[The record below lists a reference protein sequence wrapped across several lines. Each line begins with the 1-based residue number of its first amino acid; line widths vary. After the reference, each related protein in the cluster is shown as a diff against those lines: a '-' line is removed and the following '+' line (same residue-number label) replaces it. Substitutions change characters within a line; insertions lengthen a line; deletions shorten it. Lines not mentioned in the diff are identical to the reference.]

1 MRSRYKKQ
9 PKFHEYS
16 KLSTKTCMSGEKKM
30 NNLKD
35 CFTIFN
41 LIILVKI
48 TLLCHAI
55 YVCKVLNVVKKA
67 I

>member
-1 MRSRYKKQ
+1 
-9 PKFHEYS
+9 
-16 KLSTKTCMSGEKKM
+16 M

-35 CFTIFN
+35 CFTI
-41 LIILVKI
+41 LKVIILVKI